1 MKLTNSIITVVGK
14 KGTGKTTHIK
24 EILIN
29 GKYEFVFVLDYLYEY
44 QKYASDTTCISHN
57 EVEIANFCKDSWNTI
72 KDIAEKT
79 GSIPKSV
86 IIFDEI
92 HLYGKNNEDIN
103 FLYRCAR
110 HGNLDIIAS
119 SQRFMDLPVITRS
132 QSDHFDTFQITEPR
146 DLDYLYKYVSSNV
159 VDTVRNLKVLQYISL
174 KI

>member
-1 MKLTNSIITVVGK
+1 MKLINSIITVVGK

-29 GKYEFVFVLDYLYEY
+29 GKYEFIFVLDYLYEY

-57 EVEIANFCKDSWNTI
+57 EVEIAKFCEDSWNTI
-72 KDIAEKT
+72 KGITEQT
-79 GSIPKSV
+79 GRIPKSV
-86 IIFDEI
+86 IVFDEI

-132 QSDHFDTFQITEPR
+132 QSEKFDTFQITEPR
-146 DLDYLYKYVSSNV
+146 DLEYLSKYVNSEILY
-159 VDTVRNLKVLQYISL
+159 TVRNLKTLQYISL